1 MQSISKNITPVRE
14 CEFGKRSKA
23 YREGLKFIID
33 EEDYDKFVKG
43 ESFYSNKGYAR
54 SGKDKFLHRLIM
66 NAPDGMDVDHINGNP
81 LDNRKCNLRIC
92 THAQNSFNKG
102 KYKNNTS
109 GFKGVNWNN
118 NNKKYQSRIMLNG
131 KSISLGYFEKA
142 EDAYK
147 AYCGACVK
155 YHQEFHHF

>member
-1 MQSISKNITPVRE
+1 MNFRE
-14 CEFGKRSKA
+14 CEFGKKSKA
-23 YREGLKFIID
+23 YKEGLKFIID

-81 LDNRKCNLRIC
+81 LDNRKSNLRIC
-92 THAQNSFNKG
+92 SRSQNQMNKG
-102 KYKNNTS
+102 KYKNNTT
-109 GFKGVNWNN
+109 GFKGVHFY
-118 NNKKYQSRIMLNG
+118 KPTGKFVSRIKVDG
-131 KSISLGYFEKA
+131 KNLYLGCFEKA

-147 AYCGACVK
+147 AYCDACVK

>member
-1 MQSISKNITPVRE
+1 MNFRE
-14 CEFGKRSKA
+14 CDFSKRTKA
-23 YREGLKFIID
+23 FREGLKFIID
-33 EEDYDKFVKG
+33 EDDYDKFVKG
-43 ESFYSNKGYAR
+43 NSFSLEKKGYVRNA
-54 SGKDKFLHRLIM
+54 SGKKIHRLIM
-66 NAPDGMDVDHINGNP
+66 NCPDDKQVDHINGDP
-81 LDNRKCNLRIC
+81 LDNRKSNLRIC
-92 THAQNSFNKG
+92 SNQQNSFNKG
-102 KYKNNTS
+102 KHKNNTS